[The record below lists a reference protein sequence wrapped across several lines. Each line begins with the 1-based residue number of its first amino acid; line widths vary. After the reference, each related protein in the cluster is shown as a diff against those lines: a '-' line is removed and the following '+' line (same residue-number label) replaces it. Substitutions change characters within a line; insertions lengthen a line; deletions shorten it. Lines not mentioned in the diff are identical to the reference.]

1 MEGAVLSGKE
11 AAAAEAAAEDDL
23 SPHFPLRHHSARR
36 VLVLNRNWQAVNIVD
51 VHRAFALL
59 FRDDARVV
67 EPDGGAETLYD
78 IEAWIGH
85 SIANPPLQDWDCIR
99 TVSMALRVPP
109 VLILSDYDR
118 LPMKE
123 VHLTRENIFARD
135 EHICQYC
142 GKRYPESELNI
153 DHVIPRE
160 RGGRNTWENMV
171 TSCIHCN
178 GRKAN
183 RLPHEAGMRL
193 QRKPRHPP
201 HLPFSAAVFMDDNRE
216 PEWNVFLPG
225 A

>member
-1 MEGAVLSGKE
+1 MEGAVLPRE
-11 AAAAEAAAEDDL
+11 EPAAKEAAAEDDL
-23 SPHFPLRHHSARR
+23 SLREPPFPHSVRR
-36 VLVLNRNWQAVNIVD
+36 VLVLNRNWQAVNIVG
-51 VHRAFALL
+51 VRRAFALL
-59 FRDDARVV
+59 FREDAKVV
-67 EPDGGAETLYD
+67 EPESGSETFYD

-85 SIANPPLQDWDCIR
+85 SLAHPPLREWDTMR
-99 TVSMALRVPP
+99 TVNMPLRIPP
-109 VLILSDYDR
+109 VLILTDYDR

-160 RGGRNTWENMV
+160 RGGRNTWENLV

-193 QRKPRHPP
+193 QRKPRRPP
-201 HLPFSAAVFMDDNRE
+201 RLPFSATVFLDGNRE
-216 PEWNVFLPG
+216 PEWNAFLPV
-225 A
+225 